1 MDKIWNISSIY
12 QLNMNLVK
20 TILVNIKDETE
31 SWQTNQKTKLVF
43 PLLVL
48 TQVRYSVDSSKMET

>member
-1 MDKIWNISSIY
+1 MDKIWNISSIN

-20 TILVNIKDETE
+20 KILVNIKDETE

-43 PLLVL
+43 P
-48 TQVRYSVDSSKMET
+48 